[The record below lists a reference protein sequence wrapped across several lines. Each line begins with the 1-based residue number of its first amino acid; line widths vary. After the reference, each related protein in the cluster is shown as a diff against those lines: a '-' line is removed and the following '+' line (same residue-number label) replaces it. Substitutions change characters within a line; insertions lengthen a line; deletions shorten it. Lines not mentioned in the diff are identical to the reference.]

1 MNSPGHREN
10 LLEPYWSEE
19 GIGIAATETSD
30 GTKVYATQN
39 FC

>member
-10 LLEPYWSEE
+10 ILRGEWDDISV
-19 GIGIAATETSD
+19 GIAID
-30 GTKVYATQN
+30 GDRVYATQN